1 MFASLRIQ
9 LAIAIALAFLCLLSF
24 LYFFTQRGFDQD
36 FLDLVSQRQ
45 LERFE
50 PLKENLIELYE
61 ESEGWPA
68 PHSIL
73 FRQTIL
79 SSLESARLRPGS
91 GPHPRSI
98 VILDARQ
105 KVLYGSNRQN
115 RPLLRSAIDF
125 QGQTVGYLA
134 IPTIGRVPEGLERI
148 FQERQ
153 TRRFM
158 ITALLGA
165 LGAIAFA
172 WIFSARFL
180 KPIRD
185 ISRVV
190 QDLAKGDR
198 DIQLDTMKGV
208 ELARLRQDVLHLAQ
222 QLREHETRQ
231 EQWLLDIAH
240 ELRTPMTVLRGEVEA
255 LIDGVRQADT
265 ETLGSLLDEIK
276 HISRLIDDLNELSTI
291 ESSALSLNIQ
301 SLDIET
307 RIKGCLT
314 AFSSALEAKEHR
326 VSLECISSKS
336 LTVRADATRL
346 NQVLDNILS
355 NTLRYAD
362 VGADLK
368 ITVRESQTDALITI
382 EDSGPGFSGDHERLF
397 ERLFQADSARTRVD
411 GVQGLG
417 LGLAIVRS
425 VIEAHGGEVSAHPS
439 TLGGLALEIRWPK
452 A

>member
-1 MFASLRIQ
+1 
-9 LAIAIALAFLCLLSF
+9 
-24 LYFFTQRGFDQD
+24 
-36 FLDLVSQRQ
+36 
-45 LERFE
+45 
-50 PLKENLIELYE
+50 
-61 ESEGWPA
+61 
-68 PHSIL
+68 
-73 FRQTIL
+73 
-79 SSLESARLRPGS
+79 
-91 GPHPRSI
+91 
-98 VILDARQ
+98 
-105 KVLYGSNRQN
+105 
-115 RPLLRSAIDF
+115 
-125 QGQTVGYLA
+125 
-134 IPTIGRVPEGLERI
+134 
-148 FQERQ
+148 
-153 TRRFM
+153 M

-185 ISRVV
+185 ISTVV

-255 LIDGVRQADT
+255 LIDGVRQADI

-291 ESSALSLNIQ
+291 ESSALSLNLQ

-307 RIKGCLT
+307 RIKSCLA

-326 VSLECISSKS
+326 VSLECISSES

-382 EDSGPGFSGDHERLF
+382 EDSGPGFSRDHERLF

-425 VIEAHGGEVSAHPS
+425 AIEAHGGEVSAHPS

>member
-9 LAIAIALAFLCLLSF
+9 LAIAIAVAFLCLLSF
-24 LYFFTQRGFDQD
+24 LYVFTQRGFDQD

-45 LERFE
+45 LERLT

-61 ESEGWPA
+61 KNEDWPT
-68 PHSIL
+68 PRSIL
-73 FRQTIL
+73 FRQTIV
-79 SSLESARLRPGS
+79 SSLESARLGPGS

-98 VILDARQ
+98 VILDAQQ
-105 KVLYGSNRQN
+105 KVLYGLNRQN
-115 RPLLRSAIDF
+115 RPLLRSPIEIR
-125 QGQTVGYLA
+125 GQTVGYLA
-134 IPTIGRVPEGLERI
+134 IPAIGRVPEGLERI

-158 ITALLGA
+158 ITALLVA

-180 KPIRD
+180 KPIND
-185 ISRVV
+185 ISAAV

-198 DIQLDTMKGV
+198 HIQLDTMRGS

-222 QLREHETRQ
+222 QLKEHETRQ

-255 LIDGVRQADT
+255 MIDGVRQADI
-265 ETLGSLLDEIK
+265 ETLDSLLDEIK

-301 SLDIET
+301 PLDIET
-307 RIKGCLT
+307 RIKSCLGV
-314 AFSSALEAKEHR
+314 FSSALEAKKHQ
-326 VSLECISSKS
+326 VSLERISSEPV
-336 LTVRADATRL
+336 TVRADATRL
-346 NQVLDNILS
+346 NQVLENILS

-362 VGADLK
+362 IGAELK
-368 ITVRESQTDALITI
+368 ITLRESQTDALITI
-382 EDSGPGFSGDHERLF
+382 EDSGPGFNGDHERLF
-397 ERLFQADSARTRVD
+397 ERLFQADSARTRSE
-411 GVQGLG
+411 GSRG

-425 VIEAHGGEVSAHPS
+425 ITEAHGGQISAHPS
-439 TLGGLALEIRWPK
+439 VLGGLALEIRWPK